1 METMSPITKYFL
13 EPILKKSPISLETL
27 NQGFLVCFAA
37 YVIKKKQISE
47 HDSYFR
53 KNVQTNT
60 EIYIRDLIYDVIHP
74 NVPKE
79 LREAVD
85 VITAENKYCDITE
98 MTEFLL
104 NNKLN
109 IEDCQKIANDL
120 AVHYY
125 PMVIT
130 ESITTPASIN
140 ELCLSIFKPNQRFLL
155 RRCSRSLFNLYCRR
169 SICQRTKRRTLDLCA
184 GKTGNIVRRFYNSGI
199 YK

>member
-1 METMSPITKYFL
+1 METMSPITKFFL
-13 EPILKKSPISLETL
+13 EPILKKSPNSLETL
-27 NQGFLVCFAA
+27 NQGLLVCFAA

-140 ELCLSIFKPNQRFLL
+140 ELCLSILNPINGSFYDGVAGL
-155 RRCSRSLFNLYCRR
+155 CSTC
-169 SICQRTKRRTLDLCA
+169 IAA
-184 GKTGNIVRRFYNSGI
+184 GRYA
-199 YK
+199 